1 MNDGCSCNRRAAVA
15 TLVGTGVALLRG
27 GVGAL
32 AQSDPKSTRP
42 QPGDVLVYAGGAKA
56 NTPIMASDLAPGS
69 SQVLAFAMD
78 PSSKTVRDGS
88 KLNSVLVIAV
98 DPSKMSDATKAN
110 AAGSIV
116 AYSAVCT
123 HVGCLVEGF
132 EKDSDRLICPCH
144 QSEYD
149 PADSAKVTGGPA
161 PARLATLP
169 LKAGDGGALAVAGT
183 FKGHVGI
190 GPTS

>member
-1 MNDGCSCNRRAAVA
+1 MNSQCSCNRRAAIA
-15 TLVGTGVALLRG
+15 TLAGAGVALLG
-27 GVGAL
+27 GAGAL
-32 AQSDPKSTRP
+32 AQSDPKSMRP
-42 QPGDVLVYAGGAKA
+42 QSGDVLVYAGGANA
-56 NTPIMASDLAPGS
+56 NKPIVISDLQPGAP
-69 SQVLAFAMD
+69 QVLAWPMD

-88 KLNSVLVIAV
+88 KLNQVLVVAV
-98 DPSKMSDATKAN
+98 DPSKMSDTTKAN
-110 AAGSIV
+110 AAGSVV

-132 EKDSDRLICPCH
+132 EKDSDRLLCPCH

-149 PADSAKVTGGPA
+149 PADAAKVTNGPA
-161 PARLATLP
+161 PSRLASLP

>member
-1 MNDGCSCNRRAAVA
+1 MNGGCCNRRAAVA
-15 TLVGTGVALLRG
+15 TLVGTGVALFG
-27 GVGAL
+27 GVAAL
-32 AQSDPKSTRP
+32 AQSDPKSVRP
-42 QPGDVLVYAGGAKA
+42 QAGDQLVYASGAKA
-56 NTPIMASDLAPGS
+56 NQPVMAADLAPGS
-69 SQVLAFAMD
+69 PQILAWAME

-88 KLNSVLVIAV
+88 KLNTILVVAV
-98 DPSKMSDATKAN
+98 DPTKMTDTTKVN
-110 AAGSIV
+110 AAGSV
-116 AYSAVCT
+116 LAYSAVCT

-161 PARLATLP
+161 PARLASLP
-169 LKAGDGGALAVAGT
+169 LKAGDGGTLTVAGA
-183 FKGHVGI
+183 FKGHVGV

>member
-1 MNDGCSCNRRAAVA
+1 MSDPCSCNRRAAVA
-15 TLVGTGVALLRG
+15 TLVGTGMALLGG
-27 GVGAL
+27 GVNAL
-32 AQSDPKSTRP
+32 AQSDPKSMRP
-42 QPGDVLVYAGGAKA
+42 QSGDVLVYADGPKA
-56 NTPIMASDLAPGS
+56 NNPIAAADLQPGAP
-69 SQVLAFAMD
+69 QVLAWAMD
-78 PSSKTVRDGS
+78 PASKTVRDGS
-88 KLNSVLVIAV
+88 KLNQVLVIAV

-110 AAGSIV
+110 AAGSVV

-132 EKDSDRLICPCH
+132 EKGSDRLLCPCH

-149 PADSAKVTGGPA
+149 PTDSAKVTGGPA

-169 LKAGDGGALAVAGT
+169 LKPGDGGALAVAGT

-190 GPTS
+190 GQTS

>member
-1 MNDGCSCNRRAAVA
+1 MSGECSCNRRAAVA
-15 TLVGTGVALLRG
+15 TLVGTGVALLG
-27 GVGAL
+27 GIGAL

-42 QPGDVLVYAGGAKA
+42 QPGDVLVYADGAKA
-56 NTPIMASDLAPGS
+56 NNPIMASDLAPGS
-69 SQVLAFAMD
+69 PQVLAWAMD
-78 PSSKTVRDGS
+78 PASKTVRDGS
-88 KLNSVLVIAV
+88 KLNQVLVIAV
-98 DPSKMSDATKAN
+98 DPSKMTDTTKTY
-110 AAGSIV
+110 AAGSVV

-132 EKDSDRLICPCH
+132 EKGTDRLLCPCH

-161 PARLATLP
+161 PSRLATLP
-169 LKAGDGGALAVAGT
+169 LKTGDGGALAVAGT
-183 FKGHVGI
+183 FKGHVGV

>member
-1 MNDGCSCNRRAAVA
+1 MSGDCSSCNRRAAVA
-15 TLVGTGVALLRG
+15 TLVGTGVALFG
-27 GVGAL
+27 GLGAL
-32 AQSDPKSTRP
+32 AQSDPKSMRP
-42 QPGDVLVYAGGAKA
+42 QSGDVLVYASGAKA
-56 NTPIMASDLAPGS
+56 NSPIVASDLQPGS
-69 SQVLAFAMD
+69 PQILAWAMD

-98 DPSKMSDATKAN
+98 DPGKMSDATKAN
-110 AAGSIV
+110 AAGSVV

-132 EKDSDRLICPCH
+132 EKGSDRLLCPCH

-149 PADSAKVTGGPA
+149 PTDSAKVTGGPA

-183 FKGHVGI
+183 FKGHVGV

>member
-1 MNDGCSCNRRAAVA
+1 MSDQCSCNRRAAVA
-15 TLVGTGVALLRG
+15 TLAATGMALLG
-27 GVGAL
+27 GAGAF
-32 AQSDPKSTRP
+32 AQSDPKSMRP
-42 QPGDVLVYAGGAKA
+42 QSGDVLVYADGANA
-56 NTPIMASDLAPGS
+56 NKPIMATDVKPGS
-69 SQVLAFAMD
+69 KQVLAWAMD
-78 PSSKTVRDGS
+78 PSSKAVRDGS
-88 KLNSVLVIAV
+88 KLNQVLVIAV

-161 PARLATLP
+161 PRRLATLP
-169 LKAGDGGALAVAGT
+169 LKSGDGGAIAVAGT
-183 FKGHVGI
+183 FKGHVGA
-190 GPTS
+190 GSPA

>member
-1 MNDGCSCNRRAAVA
+1 MNNECSCNRRTAVA
-15 TLVGTGVALLRG
+15 TLAGTGMALLT

-32 AQSDPKSTRP
+32 AQSDPKRMRP
-42 QPGDVLVYAGGAKA
+42 QPGDVLVYADGAKA
-56 NTPIMASDLAPGS
+56 NAAVLAADLKVGAP
-69 SQVLAFAMD
+69 QVLAWAMD
-78 PSSKTVRDGS
+78 PATKTVRDGS
-88 KLNSVLVIAV
+88 KLNQVLVIAV
-98 DPSKMSDATKAN
+98 DPSKMTDTTSAN
-110 AAGSIV
+110 AAGGIV

-132 EKDSDRLICPCH
+132 EKGVNRLLCPCH

-149 PADSAKVTGGPA
+149 PADGGKVTNGPA
-161 PARLATLP
+161 PARLAALP
-169 LKAGDGGALAVAGT
+169 LKAGASGTLAVAAP